1 MNTKHR
7 WRWLIPPLFLVLFL
21 TIPQDAFA
29 AWIRCRSDPV
39 VILSNGM
46 VLDLSASLDTSLF
59 NVKQV
64 DYVLHVPEGVTVVA
78 AIHTPAW
85 LTTVETFTTYD
96 DSSPGVYHSET
107 IATTHNNNVVAVTA
121 NTILISAL
129 GVHLDAGSAP
139 GLTGQTLHVY
149 LNVP

>member
-1 MNTKHR
+1 MLTLR
-7 WRWLIPPLFLVLFL
+7 RFRWLFPLLFLALFL
-21 TIPQDAFA
+21 ITIQDAHA
-29 AWIRCRSDPV
+29 VWIRCRSDPV

-64 DYVLHVPEGVTVVA
+64 DYVLHVPEGVTVIA

-85 LTTVETFTTYD
+85 LTTVETFTAYD
-96 DSSPGVYHSET
+96 DSPPGVYHSET
-107 IATTHNNNVVAVTA
+107 RAVTHNGSTVAVTA
-121 NTILISAL
+121 HTILVSAL
-129 GVHLDAGSAP
+129 GVHLDAGSTP
-139 GLTGQTLHVY
+139 GFTGQTLHVY

>member
-1 MNTKHR
+1 MITR
-7 WRWLIPPLFLVLFL
+7 RRLRWLVPPLFLALFL
-21 TIPQDAFA
+21 IMTQDALA
-29 AWIRCRSDPV
+29 VWIRCRSDPI

-64 DYVLHVPEGVTVVA
+64 DYVLHVPEGVSVIA

-85 LTTVETFTTYD
+85 LTTVETFTAYD
-96 DSSPGVYHSET
+96 DSPPGVYHSET
-107 IATTHNNNVVAVTA
+107 IAKTHNNSTVAVTA
-121 NTILISAL
+121 HTILVSAL
-129 GVHLDAGSAP
+129 GVHLDTGSTP
-139 GLTGQTLHVY
+139 GFTGETLHVY